1 MIVVCGIDGSPNAQ
15 HALQWSADL
24 VAGTGGEVI
33 AVHAVGLV
41 EELQGETV
49 PSASHRREIEDLC
62 VTVWCAQLARSGV
75 EWRHAVLDG
84 HPVDVML
91 RVGRGVRRRPDRRR
105 PPWSRQ
111 RGGDREHEHRTGS
124 PRHVPGRDRPV
135 VRTVTGR
142 PFSRARS
149 SACGA
154 SATPT
159 ATTPPRCGTARRPGP
174 HRGASR
180 SPG

>member
-62 VTVWCAQLARSGV
+62 VTVWCAHLARSGV

-91 RVGRGVRRRPDRRR
+91 RAAEEYAAGLIVVGR
-105 PPWSRQ
+105 
-111 RGGDREHEHRTGS
+111 RGQGNAAAIGS
-124 PRHVPGRDRPV
+124 TSTELARHATFPVAIVP
-135 VRTVTGR
+135 
-142 PFSRARS
+142 S
-149 SACGA
+149 SGL
-154 SATPT
+154 
-159 ATTPPRCGTARRPGP
+159 
-174 HRGASR
+174 
-180 SPG
+180 